1 MFFSVSLYLTF
12 RRNHSGTDLLIMP
25 LFVFPSVY
33 LLLAAYQEEVK
44 FQLPEAATRSCFGK
58 EVFKNFVEFTEK
70 EFLF

>member
-1 MFFSVSLYLTF
+1 
-12 RRNHSGTDLLIMP
+12 MP

-70 EFLF
+70 EFLFW